1 MLRRKRANKRRT
13 RGESHQ
19 DLSYL
24 GTYSADR
31 QAALFALFLEPIRRS
46 PGKRFVLGG
55 SLYPHDFPWLG
66 NLHHVGHVAPHDH
79 PAFYGSSS
87 LTLNIT
93 RGPMAEM
100 GYCPSGRLFEAAAS
114 GVALLSDAWEG
125 LDRFFTPGRE
135 ILLART
141 TDDVLAALAR
151 PAEELAAI
159 ALAARDRALRE
170 HTADHRASELIDI
183 LSTNRGAG

>member
-1 MLRRKRANKRRT
+1 VYSPAPARGLFRA
-13 RGESHQ
+13 

-31 QAALFALFLEPIRRS
+31 QAALSALFLEPARRS
-46 PGKRFVLGG
+46 PSRRFVLGG
-55 SLYPHDFPWLG
+55 SLYPHDFPWSD
-66 NLHHVGHVAPHDH
+66 NLHHVGHVAPEDH

-114 GVALLSDAWEG
+114 GV
-125 LDRFFTPGRE
+125 
-135 ILLART
+135 
-141 TDDVLAALAR
+141 
-151 PAEELAAI
+151 
-159 ALAARDRALRE
+159 
-170 HTADHRASELIDI
+170 
-183 LSTNRGAG
+183 